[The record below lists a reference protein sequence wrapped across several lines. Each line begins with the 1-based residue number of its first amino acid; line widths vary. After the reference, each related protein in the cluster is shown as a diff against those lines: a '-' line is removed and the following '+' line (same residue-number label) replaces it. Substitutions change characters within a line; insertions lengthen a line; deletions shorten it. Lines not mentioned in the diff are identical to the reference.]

1 MSRTPIVMGVLAAAL
16 AAGCASGGSSEKL
29 GPTVSAPTVNQAPD
43 RTTATV
49 APTPAVADTSTPP
62 AATPRSESRHVLPDG
77 KAVRAPVDMRYEYRL
92 YYYLPVNAR
101 GQNELGL
108 LLQQLTRDGW
118 ELYQVQVAPVGH
130 CSALFRRDKRVRI
143 HTNPTD
149 RMAPPAPPATGSGS
163 GAASSSGNGTGTPS
177 SLPPAPAR

>member
-1 MSRTPIVMGVLAAAL
+1 MLIVTGVLAAAL

-29 GPTVSAPTVNQAPD
+29 GPTVNAPTVNQAPE

-49 APTPAVADTSTPP
+49 SPTPAMADTTTAPATTSTPR
-62 AATPRSESRHVLPDG
+62 TDSRHILPN
-77 KAVRAPVDMRYEYRL
+77 ALATRAPLDTRYEYRF

-108 LLQQLTRDGW
+108 LLKQLAPDGW
-118 ELYQVQVAPVGH
+118 ELHQVQVAPVGH
-130 CSALFRRDKRVRI
+130 CSALFRRDKQVPIRVSPV
-143 HTNPTD
+143 N
-149 RMAPPAPPATGSGS
+149 RMTSPASPATGTGS
-163 GAASSSGNGTGTPS
+163 ASPSGNATGTPS